1 MEDQQPT
8 FLGLGTR
15 RAHFR
20 TERVEFGDKLISVKK
35 LARMRDGGI
44 WARKMTKPGGR
55 FIGNDAYT

>member
-35 LARMRDGGI
+35 LA
-44 WARKMTKPGGR
+44 
-55 FIGNDAYT
+55 